1 MNPFA
6 RPLTI
11 VRLIACLSLSACRED
26 PQKEGVS
33 DLNATQPE
41 LITSA
46 ESETHQQEIA
56 DLQRNIQTHEQNI
69 ENLNALITMERT
81 KVEDNPDYDSPIL
94 NEVLS
99 EQEQELLES
108 EKARSRL
115 EVLIR

>member
-6 RPLTI
+6 NPLTI
-11 VRLIACLSLSACRED
+11 VRLIACLSLVACRED

-33 DLNATQPE
+33 DPNATPPE

-46 ESETHQQEIA
+46 ESATHQQEIT

-69 ENLNALITMERT
+69 ENLNALITMERA

-99 EQEQELLES
+99 EQEQELLKI
-108 EKARSRL
+108 EKAKSRL